1 MERRMIQETVERM
14 RNREINREQW
24 LKMQAKCGTYLNKL
38 NSLYK
43 RKGSSPD
50 GSDGSPGRDTLKDI
64 LSDPAL
70 KASIAFI
77 GHNDGAKEAAVK
89 R

>member
-1 MERRMIQETVERM
+1 MISETVERM

-43 RKGSSPD
+43 RNGSSP
-50 GSDGSPGRDTLKDI
+50 GSDGSGRDNFKDI
-64 LSDPAL
+64 ICDP
-70 KASIAFI
+70 KSVGSIALL
-77 GHNDGAKEAAVK
+77 GHNDGSKEAALK